1 MGHSLIQGISNR
13 GGTRNLHRCGGICES
28 ALDGAEILQRLLI
41 IAFQADSGESQRV
54 ISIDQVRVLRVEV
67 AGHRVNLVRILRFQL
82 RQVLL
87 GGVEVLIGGME
98 EQDDIAGVIAAECFL
113 LNLGRACRRRIGIL
127 PALLAHAVFELQ
139 AKADKQRKDGG
150 DDDGGDEPA
159 VRIGKTSPFFKHW
172 GSLLA
177 VIKQRSQ
184 GTEWLQ
190 PCTTLGQVIQVH
202 AR

>member
-1 MGHSLIQGISNR
+1 MIG
-13 GGTRNLHRCGGICES
+13 
-28 ALDGAEILQRLLI
+28 
-41 IAFQADSGESQRV
+41 
-54 ISIDQVRVLRVEV
+54 IDQVRVLCIEV

-87 GGVEVLIGGME
+87 GSIEILIGGVE
-98 EQDDIAGVIAAECFL
+98 EQDDIAGVITAECFL
-113 LNLGRACRRRIGIL
+113 LDLRCACRRRIGIL
-127 PALLAHAVFELQ
+127 PALLAHAVIELQ
-139 AKADKQRKDGG
+139 AKADEQRKDCG

-184 GTEWLQ
+184 GAEWLQ
-190 PCTTLGQVIQVH
+190 PCTTLRQVIQIH

>member
-1 MGHSLIQGISNR
+1 MGHSLIKSISNR
-13 GGTRNLHRCGGICES
+13 GGARNLHRCGGIRKS

-67 AGHRVNLVRILRFQL
+67 TGHRVNLVRVLRFQL

-127 PALLAHAVFELQ
+127 PALLAHAVIELQ
-139 AKADKQRKDGG
+139 AKADEERKDCG